1 MRKTKEE
8 AEKTRNSILKA
19 AIKVFNKKGFTATKL
34 DDIAKKANVTRGAIY
49 WHFKNKEDLI
59 KALCNENKSK
69 AMAIINSILETE
81 PNPLLALKKGLK
93 ETFLKIYT
101 DKEFRLVE
109 ELMFKA
115 TFKGEINFLIKDHQQ
130 RDEEQLNIVKKI
142 LLKAQDQNLISKE
155 TNIEIATFII
165 ASFFFGSMVIALVH
179 THLFSFENNI
189 DEYIDTFIRG
199 IENKTNIN
207 RG

>member
-1 MRKTKEE
+1 
-8 AEKTRNSILKA
+8 
-19 AIKVFNKKGFTATKL
+19 
-34 DDIAKKANVTRGAIY
+34 
-49 WHFKNKEDLI
+49 
-59 KALCNENKSK
+59 
-69 AMAIINSILETE
+69 MAIINSILETE
-81 PNPLLALKKGLK
+81 PNPIKALKKGLK
-93 ETFLKIYT
+93 EVFMKIYT
-101 DKEFRLVE
+101 DKEFKQIE
-109 ELMFKA
+109 ELMFKS
-115 TFKGEINFLIKDHQQ
+115 TFKGEVDFLIKDHQE

-165 ASFFFGSMVIALVH
+165 ASFFFGSMVIALIH

-189 DEYIDTFIRG
+189 DEYIDTFIKG